1 LPRRTALTL
10 FSDSIAKLA
19 SPFKKFGGFCRKM
32 GGKICEKNNNPL
44 FPFFFLWSII
54 EPLEAA
60 PRSGGVFH
68 PMKRAA
74 AVSPE
79 TKNEQEVF

>member
-1 LPRRTALTL
+1 
-10 FSDSIAKLA
+10 
-19 SPFKKFGGFCRKM
+19 M

-54 EPLEAA
+54 KPLEAA
-60 PRSGGVFH
+60 PRLGGVLH

-74 AVSPE
+74 AVSLE